1 MIYLVTRQQSL
12 FDTEQ
17 YKLMTVEE
25 SLAEIK
31 TWEVIQYDS
40 ETKGR
45 NPHLCEVLTAQ
56 FGNKARDLQIVVD
69 ATTVDLLLYK
79 EVLETKLIIGHNL
92 KFDLQFLYKYGIIP
106 KKIWDTMIIEQLL
119 HLGFDNRFFRYA
131 LDAVAER
138 RLGIHID
145 KSVRG
150 EIIWRGLD
158 LEVILYAAGDVVHLE
173 DIYEQQVAECQQKQ
187 CTTAARIENAFV
199 PVIAYLEWCG
209 IKLDIN
215 KWKAKMAQ
223 DTDLLE
229 DRRAALNDFVSRLAM
244 KANADGEE
252 VVTPFVW
259 KVEEFGKPKPKI
271 NKLPQNAIKVRDLGC
286 ETANDGTRYY
296 IWEIKTPFPFA
307 EVELQGD
314 LFSGFDETP
323 KCTIN
328 WDSPKQV
335 IAFCKY
341 LGFDTKTQDKETGED
356 KDSVVEKI
364 LKTQKGVNDEF
375 LDLYF
380 AYKESAKVC
389 STYGSVYLDAINPK
403 TGRIHTKFK
412 QLGAASGRMSCG
424 GGVKDFDTDL
434 AAYKHIA
441 ANRCKFVQMQNLPA
455 DEDTRGAFV
464 PEEGNL
470 MCSCDYS
477 ALESRLGADI
487 YNEPAMIEE
496 YLHGSGDIHSLTAKA
511 CFPKELEGIEV
522 KDIKRLRPD
531 LRKRAKPVEF
541 SQQFG
546 GSARAIQNALAC
558 SAQEAKEIA
567 AAYNEGFKGIAAF
580 KQQGSAFVRSHGY
593 IVICKYTG
601 HKLYW
606 EDFKK
611 WQSIEKLP
619 QYIRQAE
626 YSDEELREHNMA
638 ASKWDRLALNA
649 PTQGTGI
656 ICLKLAMTM
665 YFKWIVDSGYFN
677 TVKICDLVHDE
688 AVVEAPKAIADS
700 AFSKLKECME
710 KATSMLCTKLPI
722 PADAEVGDHWIH

>member
-1 MIYLVTRQQSL
+1 MIYLVTQQTSL
-12 FDTEQ
+12 FPNEQ
-17 YKLMTVEE
+17 YGIMTVKDAI
-25 SLAEIK
+25 AEIS
-31 TWEVIQYDS
+31 TWDRVQFDT

-45 NPHLCEVLTAQ
+45 NPHLCAVLTAQ
-56 FGNKARDLQIVVD
+56 FGNKAKNIQIVVD
-69 ATTVDLLLYK
+69 VTTIDLLLFK
-79 EVLETKLIIGHNL
+79 EILETKLIIGHNL
-92 KFDLQFLYKYGIIP
+92 KFDIQFLYKYNIIP
-106 KKIWDTMIIEQLL
+106 TKIWDTMIIEQLL
-119 HLGFDNRFFRYA
+119 YLGYDNRFFRYA

-138 RLGIHID
+138 RLQIKID
-145 KSVRG
+145 KTVRG

-158 LEVILYAAGDVVHLE
+158 TEVILYAAGDVVHLE
-173 DIYEQQVAECQQKQ
+173 DIADQQMQECEKKD
-187 CTTAARIENAFV
+187 CVIAAKIENAFV

-209 IKLDIN
+209 IKLDED
-215 KWKAKMAQ
+215 KWKAKMAK
-223 DTDLLE
+223 DRELLE
-229 DRRAALNDFVSRLAM
+229 DRRAALNAFVSNMAM
-244 KANADGEE
+244 EKESAEE
-252 VVTPFVW
+252 YMTEKFIW
-259 KVEEFGKPKPKI
+259 KEDCYGRIKTH
-271 NKLPQNAIKVRDLGC
+271 KLPDDAVVVRDLGAVYS
-286 ETANDGTRYY
+286 ANDCTTYY
-296 IWEIKTPFPFA
+296 GWEIKRKFVFA
-307 EVELQGD
+307 EKDLQGD

-323 KCTIN
+323 KCKIN

-356 KDSVVEKI
+356 KDSVVEKL

-380 AYKESAKVC
+380 AYKESAKEC
-389 STYGSVYLDAINPK
+389 STYGDVYLNAINPV

-434 AAYKHIA
+434 AAYKHIS
-441 ANRCKFVQMQNLPA
+441 ANKCKFVQLQNLPA

-464 PEEGNL
+464 PEAGNL

-511 CFPKELEGIEV
+511 CFPKELAGIEV
-522 KDIKRLRPD
+522 KDIKDKRPD

-558 SAQEAKEIA
+558 TLQEAKDIA
-567 AAYNEGFKGIAAF
+567 TAYNEGFKGIAEF
-580 KQQGSAFVRSHGY
+580 KRKGSAFVRSHGY
-593 IVICKYTG
+593 IVICRFTG

-611 WQSIEKLP
+611 WQAIERLP
-619 QYIRQAE
+619 EYVRQCE
-626 YSDEELREHNMA
+626 YSKDELKEHNMA

-656 ICLKLAMTM
+656 ICLKLAMTS
-665 YFKWIVDSGYFN
+665 YFKWIVNNGLFN
-677 TVKICDLVHDE
+677 KVLICDLVHDE
-688 AVVEAPKAIADS
+688 AVVEAPKEIAEN
-700 AFSKLKECME
+700 AFNMLKACME
-710 KATSMLCTKLPI
+710 KATAILCPKLPI
-722 PADAEVGDHWIH
+722 PANAEIGDHWIH